1 MAKDKT
7 NGNEKKE
14 RKGDPNIK
22 TVALKMNLDEHKR
35 LFDFCDKSG
44 FVPAKFILAATELH
58 IQRMEKVLFPNE
70 VIIPEC
76 PTIETPETPA

>member
-14 RKGDPNIK
+14 RKGDPNFR

-58 IQRMEKVLFPNE
+58 IARMKSVLFGDDAPHAP
-70 VIIPEC
+70 VL
-76 PTIETPETPA
+76 ETPETPAV

>member
-1 MAKDKT
+1 MAKDKMT
-7 NGNEKKE
+7 NEKKE
-14 RKGDPNIK
+14 RKGDPNVK

-58 IQRMEKVLFPNE
+58 IERMKSVLFPNE
-70 VIIPEC
+70 APEC
-76 PTIETPETPA
+76 PTLETPETPA